1 MIITTQCIDILGLN
15 LMMKKVS
22 TNCCLKEN
30 AKTLKYKFKD
40 AKRLNALT
48 ETYLPGPNL
57 FAYLP
62 GPLVEKIPP

>member
-1 MIITTQCIDILGLN
+1 
-15 LMMKKVS
+15 MMKKVS